1 MSNPNPFVPKGSL
14 IEQQSKRR
22 SNLKIG
28 VSCVLAVS
36 IVGLLA
42 MLIQGC
48 KRDTSGDNSQA
59 PSDQDTNAV
68 VQTDTNTPPITDTNI
83 PVVTAPISTNPV
95 PPVEPAQPPVTLPPV
110 TQPETAPVAD
120 NSGSEYVVVSG
131 DTLAKIAKKSGVT
144 LKALEAANP
153 DVNPKR
159 LKVKQ
164 KLVIPAGGT
173 VPALATG
180 GVSDGSGVASADEGT
195 TTTYTVK
202 SGDTL
207 HKIAKRFHISVKAIE
222 AANNLSTTKI
232 KVAEKLKIPSKVD
245 TSAPA
250 IAPAPPEPAAPA
262 ALPTL
267 PAPAPAP
274 APAAAPGS
282 PGAT

>member
-28 VSCVLAVS
+28 VSCVLAVG

-48 KRDTSGDNSQA
+48 KRDTSTDNTQTT
-59 PSDQDTNAV
+59 SDQDTNAM
-68 VQTDTNTPPITDTNI
+68 VQSTDTNTPPITDTNLPAVTG
-83 PVVTAPISTNPV
+83 PVSTNLAPPLPAPI
-95 PPVEPAQPPVTLPPV
+95 PAPLPPV
-110 TQPETAPVAD
+110 TPADNTAAAD
-120 NSGSEYVVVSG
+120 NSGSEYVVVAG
-131 DTLAKIAKKSGVT
+131 DTLAKIAKKTQVT

-173 VPALATG
+173 APALATG
-180 GVSDGSGVASADEGT
+180 AAPDATGAVSSDEGT
-195 TTTYTVK
+195 TTSYTVK

-207 HKIAKRFHISVKAIE
+207 HKIARKFGTSVKAIE
-222 AANNLSTTKI
+222 GANNLSTTKI
-232 KVAEKLKIPSKVD
+232 KVGQKLKIPEKAD
-245 TSAPA
+245 ASAPA
-250 IAPAPPEPAAPA
+250 AAPAPAEPAAPA
-262 ALPTL
+262 VLP
-267 PAPAPAP
+267 PPAAPAPAP
-274 APAAAPGS
+274 TAAPGT